1 MSKIQFKAIL
11 NSYLRG
17 TCSAEERQ
25 LVEQWYELLD
35 EDHRVLFPE
44 LSLDDLE
51 KELWEKVK
59 TKISVPEPVVN
70 QPIRW
75 YQQKK
80 IYKIAA
86 TVLILISVGLF
97 FVKQQKDD
105 SVIQNVTIT
114 KQYSHF
120 IHHEN
125 NGSVAE
131 RVVLPDGSI
140 VTLSAKSAIDY
151 PQQWVKEKR
160 EVFLQGDAFFEVK
173 RNPEQPFLVYANEIV
188 TKVLGTSF
196 WIKANHPN
204 NQVEVAVVTGKVSVF
219 KQDTEADYISKTT
232 KSGVILT
239 PNQQVS
245 YFPENKVFV
254 TGIVKNP
261 VLILPEP
268 LRETQLAILPSFNYD
283 ETAIS
288 DVLRDLEKAY
298 GIEIIVENEHL
309 NSCPLTADLSES
321 SLYTKLDIIC
331 ATLKAT
337 YEVRGT
343 KILISGKGC

>member
-1 MSKIQFKAIL
+1 MSKIQFKTIL
-11 NSYLRG
+11 ENYLKG
-17 TCSAEERQ
+17 TCSEQERK

-35 EDHRVLFPE
+35 EDHQVLFPS

-51 KELWEKVK
+51 RELWEKVK
-59 TKISVPEPVVN
+59 MKSRLPENVN
-70 QPIRW
+70 IRPIRW
-75 YQQKK
+75 YQQNNF
-80 IYKIAA
+80 YRVAA
-86 TVLILISVGLF
+86 GVMILIGVGGYF
-97 FVKQQKDD
+97 WQNQSD
-105 SVIQNVTIT
+105 SHATYTTIS
-114 KQYSHF
+114 KQYKDF
-120 IHHEN
+120 VHHEN
-125 NGSVAE
+125 NTLKEEKVL
-131 RVVLPDGSI
+131 LPDGSI
-140 VTLSAKSAIDY
+140 VTLSAKSSIDY
-151 PQQWVKEKR
+151 PEKWAIEKR
-160 EVFLQGDAFFEVK
+160 EVFLEGDAFFEVK
-173 RNPEQPFLVYANEIV
+173 RNPKQPFLVYANEIV

-196 WIKANHPN
+196 WVKATNPN

-219 KQDTEADYISKTT
+219 KQDTKADYISKTI

-261 VLILPEP
+261 VLIQPEP
-268 LRETQLAILPSFNYD
+268 LRTTQPTILPSFKYD
-283 ETAIS
+283 ETTIAE
-288 DVLRDLEKAY
+288 VLKDLEKAY

-309 NSCPLTADLSES
+309 TNCPLTADLSES
-321 SLYTKLDIIC
+321 NLYTKLDIIC